1 MTKINCKAWGLPNNG
16 SSWYFEMRVCKTE
29 ADSNG
34 CVCFQHKEHELEKCG
49 GGEMAL
55 AASVWD

>member
-1 MTKINCKAWGLPNNG
+1 LPNNG

-55 AASVWD
+55 AASV